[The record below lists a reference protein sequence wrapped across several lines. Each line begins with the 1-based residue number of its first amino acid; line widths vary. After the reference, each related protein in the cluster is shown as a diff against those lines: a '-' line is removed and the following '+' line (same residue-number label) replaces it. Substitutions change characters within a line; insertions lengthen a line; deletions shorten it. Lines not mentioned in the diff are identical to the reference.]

1 MAVIAFPDEW
11 LAQSLEG
18 LMTPELLQELRGKAD
33 AGRTLWE
40 TLVSERLTTDAEIIE
55 KLSHRFRLKVADA
68 SKIDPG
74 VRAGVPEQLAR
85 RYRVLPLRLTD
96 SYLELGTANPFDLD
110 AEKALAFATA
120 REIRLLLLAPSKI
133 SEKLDELY
141 RPEKQIDKLL
151 EGMENSADLVQL
163 ADKSEPEELNVSE
176 ADASQKPVVRL
187 VDMIISEGILS
198 RASDI
203 HVEPEEGGVAVRY
216 RIDGVL
222 RQIMKI
228 PRQAGLPLISRIK
241 IISSL
246 DIADRLRPQDGRARV
261 AVNGQPIDLRVSTL
275 PAQLGEKVVIRIL
288 DSRATVKSLDSL
300 GLNPGEGDAI
310 KRLLE
315 NHEGIILVT
324 GPTGSGKTT
333 TLYSAINQIKSE
345 GVNIVTVEDPVEYR
359 MQGIVQVQVQ
369 EKSGLTFAAAL
380 RSILRQDPNVV
391 LVGEIRD
398 KETAQIAVQAS
409 LTGHL
414 VLSTLHT
421 NDAANAVTRLVDIGV
436 EPYKIAASLRGVVAQ
451 RLMRRLC
458 NTCKEVWMEA
468 PPERLRRWIPK
479 GTPLYR
485 AAGCPD
491 CAMTGYR
498 GRFSILEI
506 LTMTAELER
515 RIAAGETADHI
526 ALAAKRGGM
535 KMLWES
541 GLAHV
546 TRGESTLEELTRVV
560 DIPAE
565 DGGAAVPHAE
575 PARPS
580 GASRISAGTDGIRV
594 GPAPSTVAAPPEA
607 AATFAT
613 AFDLLEEHVTTR
625 RSGAHGQPASKVLLV
640 DDEDSLRKV
649 MRDLLERDGYAVTEA
664 RDGVQALDQVDRVG
678 PDIIVLDLNLPG
690 LDGYGVLSHLRSRPA
705 TANIPVIVLT
715 AKGDEDNEVR
725 VFELGADDFLTKP
738 FRARAL
744 SARLE
749 AVLGRRR

>member
-1 MAVIAFPDEW
+1 M
-11 LAQSLEG
+11 G
-18 LMTPELLQELRGKAD
+18 
-33 AGRTLWE
+33 
-40 TLVSERLTTDAEIIE
+40 
-55 KLSHRFRLKVADA
+55 DA
-68 SKIDPG
+68 SKIDITA
-74 VRAGVPEQLAR
+74 RDGVPEQLAR

-96 SYLELGTANPFDLD
+96 SFLELGTANPFDLD

-120 REIRLLLLAPSKI
+120 REIRLFLVAPSKI
-133 SEKLDELY
+133 SEKLDEMY
-141 RPEKQIDKLL
+141 RSDRAIDKLL
-151 EGMENSADLVQL
+151 EGMGDQEVTTLPDAP
-163 ADKSEPEELNVSE
+163 APEELNISE

-222 RQIMKI
+222 RQVMKI

-241 IISSL
+241 IMSSL

-288 DSRATVKSLDSL
+288 DSRATVKSLDAL
-300 GLNPGEGDAI
+300 GLNPGEAEAI

-315 NHEGIILVT
+315 NHEGILLVT

-369 EKSGLTFAAAL
+369 EKAGLTFAAAL

-436 EPYKIAASLRGVVAQ
+436 ESYKIAASLRGVVAQ
-451 RLMRRLC
+451 RLMRKLC
-458 NTCKEVWMEA
+458 PTCKEVWIEA

-506 LTMTAELER
+506 LTMTPELER
-515 RIAAGETADHI
+515 LIAAGEAANRI
-526 ALAAKRGGM
+526 AEAAQRGGM
-535 KMLWES
+535 KSLWDS

-546 TRGESTLEELTRVV
+546 ARGESTLDELTRVV
-560 DIPAE
+560 DIPDEPEASPQE
-565 DGGAAVPHAE
+565 PRVSRGSAAVRGS
-575 PARPS
+575 PA
-580 GASRISAGTDGIRV
+580 AGTV
-594 GPAPSTVAAPPEA
+594 GAPPEPA
-607 AATFAT
+607 APVSTV
-613 AFDLLEEHVTTR
+613 FDLLEESAPPAR

-649 MRDLLERDGYAVTEA
+649 MRDLLERDGYVVTEA

>member
-1 MAVIAFPDEW
+1 MADTHFPDEW
-11 LAQSLEG
+11 LAHSLEG
-18 LMTPELLQELRGKAD
+18 VVTPELLVELREKAPPP
-33 AGRTLWE
+33 ARLWE
-40 TLVSERLTTDAEIIE
+40 TLVAQKIASDEQILAA
-55 KLSHRFRLKVADA
+55 LSTRFRLKLADLA
-68 SKIDPG
+68 HLDPTAKE
-74 VRAGVPEQLAR
+74 RVPEQVAR
-85 RYRVLPLRLTD
+85 RYHILPLRATD
-96 SYLELGTANPFDLD
+96 SYLEVATANPFDLD

-120 REIRLLLLAPSKI
+120 REIRMFLLAPSKI
-133 SEKLDELY
+133 AERLDEMY
-141 RPEKQIDKLL
+141 RPEKAVDKLL
-151 EGMENSADLVQL
+151 EGMESSAELVQL
-163 ADKSEPEELNVSE
+163 QDTLAPDEITISTSE
-176 ADASQKPVVRL
+176 AEASQRPVVRL
-187 VDMIISEGILS
+187 VDLIISEGILARS
-198 RASDI
+198 SDI
-203 HVEPEEGGVAVRY
+203 HIEPEEGGVAVRY

-222 RQIMKI
+222 RQVMKI

-241 IISSL
+241 IMSSL

-300 GLNPGEGDAI
+300 GLNPGEAEAI

-315 NHEGIILVT
+315 NHEGILLVT

-369 EKSGLTFAAAL
+369 EKAGLTFSAAL

-436 EPYKIAASLRGVVAQ
+436 EAYKIAASLRGVVAQ
-451 RLMRRLC
+451 RLMRKLC
-458 NTCKEVWMEA
+458 TTCKEVWMEA

-506 LTMTAELER
+506 LTMTPELER
-515 RIAAGETADHI
+515 LIAAGEAANKI
-526 ALAAKRGGM
+526 AEAAQRGGM
-535 KMLWES
+535 KSLWDS

-565 DGGAAVPHAE
+565 AEAPERPAAVVRRTPE
-575 PARPS
+575 PA
-580 GASRISAGTDGIRV
+580 
-594 GPAPSTVAAPPEA
+594 GPVSTI
-607 AATFAT
+607 
-613 AFDLLEEHVTTR
+613 FDLLEEPAPPAR

-649 MRDLLERDGYAVTEA
+649 MRDLLERDGYVVTEA

>member
-1 MAVIAFPDEW
+1 M
-11 LAQSLEG
+11 EG
-18 LMTPELLQELRGKAD
+18 LITPELLQELRGRAD
-33 AGRTLWE
+33 PGRTLWE
-40 TLVSERLTTDAEIIE
+40 VMVAEKIATDAGIID
-55 KLSHRFRLKVADA
+55 KLSHRFRLKVGDA
-68 SKIDPG
+68 SKIDPA
-74 VRAGVPEQLAR
+74 VREGVPEQLAR

-96 SYLELGTANPFDLD
+96 SFLELGTANPFDLD
-110 AEKALAFATA
+110 AEKAMAFATA
-120 REIRLLLLAPSKI
+120 REIRLFLLPPSKI
-133 SEKLDELY
+133 TEKLDELY
-141 RPEKQIDKLL
+141 KPEKQLEKLL
-151 EGMENSADLVQL
+151 EGMGEQQILTAVPDQP
-163 ADKSEPEELNVSE
+163 PEELVSE

-222 RQIMKI
+222 RQVMKI

-241 IISSL
+241 IMSAL

-300 GLNPGEGDAI
+300 GLNPGESDAI

-369 EKSGLTFAAAL
+369 EKAGLTFAAAL

-451 RLMRRLC
+451 RLMRKLC
-458 NTCKEVWMEA
+458 PTCKEVWMEA

-506 LTMTAELER
+506 LTMSPELER
-515 RIAAGETADHI
+515 RIAAGEAADRI
-526 ALAAKRGGM
+526 ADSAKRGGM
-535 KMLWES
+535 KTLWES

-546 TRGESTLEELTRVV
+546 TRGESTIEELTRVV

-565 DGGAAVPHAE
+565 NGAGGDGTGGGAVGEAHPETARSPA
-575 PARPS
+575 PARS
-580 GASRISAGTDGIRV
+580 GTEAPPLRRT
-594 GPAPSTVAAPPEA
+594 PAPVAHTPEPVA
-607 AATFAT
+607 SVATH
-613 AFDLLEEHVTTR
+613 FDLLEETTTPTR

-649 MRDLLERDGYAVTEA
+649 MRDLLERDGYVVAEA

-678 PDIIVLDLNLPG
+678 SDIIVLDLNLPG
-690 LDGYGVLSHLRSRPA
+690 LDGYGVLSHLR
-705 TANIPVIVLT
+705 
-715 AKGDEDNEVR
+715 
-725 VFELGADDFLTKP
+725 
-738 FRARAL
+738 
-744 SARLE
+744 
-749 AVLGRRR
+749 